1 MQRIIRPRSTV
12 DLAATLRPV
21 SAGRGDPSVRIDNG
35 EVWVATRSPSG
46 PATLHFTGGGHRIEV
61 EAWGPGG
68 SDAIE
73 AADGWVGAGDD
84 PAGFEPGPLRAL
96 AHLHRGVRVTANAAV
111 AEALLRVV
119 PAQMVTSR
127 EAKSSYLRLAHRLG
141 EEAPGPAPLKLP
153 PDPAMIAAMAYHR
166 LHPFGIERRRAQ
178 TMIRVGRHARR
189 LDEAARMSVADAERR
204 LRAVPGIGVWTVGQV
219 APVALGDPD
228 AVPVGDYHLPNLV
241 SWALA
246 GEPRGD
252 DTRMLE
258 LLEPFAGHRA
268 RAVRLLKA
276 SGTHAPRY
284 GPRSP
289 VRDHL

>member
-1 MQRIIRPRSTV
+1 MSSPAQGGDTCPVAWPSMQRIIRPRSTV

-96 AHLHRGVRVTANAAV
+96 AHLHRGVRVTANEAV

-127 EAKSSYLRLAHRLG
+127 EAKRLLPTPGAPPWRGGSWTGTAQTAPRPRNDRSDGIPPPPPIRHR
-141 EEAPGPAPLKLP
+141 EEASTDHDPGW
-153 PDPAMIAAMAYHR
+153 
-166 LHPFGIERRRAQ
+166 
-178 TMIRVGRHARR
+178 
-189 LDEAARMSVADAERR
+189 AARSTPRR
-204 LRAVPGIGVWTVGQV
+204 GRPHVG
-219 APVALGDPD
+219 G
-228 AVPVGDYHLPNLV
+228 
-241 SWALA
+241 
-246 GEPRGD
+246 
-252 DTRMLE
+252 
-258 LLEPFAGHRA
+258 
-268 RAVRLLKA
+268 
-276 SGTHAPRY
+276 
-284 GPRSP
+284 
-289 VRDHL
+289 